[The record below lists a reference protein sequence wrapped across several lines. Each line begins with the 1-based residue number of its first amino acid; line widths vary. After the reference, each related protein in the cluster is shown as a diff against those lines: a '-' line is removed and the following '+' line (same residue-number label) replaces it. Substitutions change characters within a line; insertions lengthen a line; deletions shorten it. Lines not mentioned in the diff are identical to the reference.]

1 MSLHALQE
9 LDVTDIEALTDFK
22 GRFHLDDEAVAVL
35 SQLDIPSVRE
45 IQDYRSVYNDIKSW
59 YDNERRNQQNNDSEI
74 DWDAVVF
81 EVELLKSQE
90 INLDYILELIF
101 ETNQKVSDKDQLI
114 EEITRTIRA
123 SLGQRVKCFFIFFPT
138 HCQHNIIA

>member
-1 MSLHALQE
+1 
-9 LDVTDIEALTDFK
+9 EALADFK
-22 GRFHLDDEAVAVL
+22 GRFHLDDEAVVVL

-45 IQDYRSVYNDIKSW
+45 IQDYRSAYNDIKSW

-90 INLDYILELIF
+90 INLDYILELIL
-101 ETNQKVSDKDQLI
+101 ETNQKVSDK
-114 EEITRTIRA
+114 
-123 SLGQRVKCFFIFFPT
+123 
-138 HCQHNIIA
+138 